1 MNKKTV
7 TIQCPKCGKVTY
19 VPFPIT
25 RGQAETGEDRA
36 IARARK
42 KHQCKLEKKEKGEM
56 YLYEEHPVDT
66 LPLDLAYSIPYIV
79 EIDLVCGTEI
89 VTFKPVRV
97 WNN

>member
-1 MNKKTV
+1 
-7 TIQCPKCGKVTY
+7 
-19 VPFPIT
+19 
-25 RGQAETGEDRA
+25 
-36 IARARK
+36 
-42 KHQCKLEKKEKGEM
+42 M